1 LLITFAAEYMPK
13 NKLKKFNEYQ
23 NFTNTFDARN
33 QLKGKWK
40 SEVFKNN
47 HPIVLELACGR
58 GEYTLGLAE
67 LYPDKNFIGIDVKT
81 SRMWLGAKT
90 AIESN
95 RSNVAFLRIQI
106 DFLTDYFEYGEV
118 EEIWITFPDP
128 QPQKPREKQRLTSD
142 KYLDKYKTIL
152 GVEKK
157 INLKTDSDFLFNY
170 SLQNIK
176 DKNIQITQ
184 VVMNIDDLDP
194 MPDELKIKT
203 YYERMWREQGITIK
217 YLQFQFI

>member
-1 LLITFAAEYMPK
+1 MPK

-23 NFTNTFDARN
+23 NFANTYDARN

-40 SEVFKNN
+40 ADVFKNN

-58 GEYTLGLAE
+58 GEYTIGLAKM
-67 LYPDKNFIGIDVKT
+67 YPEKNFIGVDVKT
-81 SRMWLGAKT
+81 SRMWLGAKN
-90 AIESN
+90 AIEN
-95 RSNVAFLRIQI
+95 NLTNVAFLRIQI
-106 DFLTDYFEYGEV
+106 DFLTDYFEYGEID
-118 EEIWITFPDP
+118 EIWITFPDP
-128 QPQKPREKQRLTSD
+128 QPQKPRERQRLTSD
-142 KYLDKYKTIL
+142 KYLEKYKILL
-152 GVEKK
+152 GVERK

-170 SLQNIK
+170 TLQNIK

-203 YYERMWREQGITIK
+203 YYENMWREQGIAIK

>member
-1 LLITFAAEYMPK
+1 MPK

-23 NFTNTFDARN
+23 NFTNTYDARN

-40 SEVFKNN
+40 NEVFKNSN
-47 HPIVLELACGR
+47 PIVLELACGR

-81 SRMWLGAKT
+81 SRMWLGAKN
-90 AIESN
+90 ALDRN
-95 RSNVAFLRIQI
+95 MSNVAFLRIQI
-106 DFLTDYFEYGEV
+106 DFLTDYFEQGEV
-118 EEIWITFPDP
+118 DEIWITFPDP
-128 QPQKPREKQRLTSD
+128 QPQKPRERQRLTSD
-142 KYLDKYKTIL
+142 KYLEKYIAIIGL
-152 GVEKK
+152 EKK

-170 SLQNIK
+170 TLQNIR
-176 DKNIQITQ
+176 DKNIQIRQ
-184 VVMNIDDLDP
+184 VVMDIDELEP

-203 YYERMWREQGITIK
+203 YYENMWREQGIAIK

>member
-1 LLITFAAEYMPK
+1 MPK

>member
-1 LLITFAAEYMPK
+1 MPK

-23 NFTNTFDARN
+23 NFTNTYDARN

-40 SEVFKNN
+40 NEVFKNSN
-47 HPIVLELACGR
+47 PIVLELACGR

-67 LYPDKNFIGIDVKT
+67 LCPDKNFIGIDVKT
-81 SRMWLGAKT
+81 SRMWLGAKN
-90 AIESN
+90 ALERN
-95 RSNVAFLRIQI
+95 MSNVAFLRIQI
-106 DFLTDYFEYGEV
+106 DFLTDYFEQGEV
-118 EEIWITFPDP
+118 DELWITFPDP

-142 KYLDKYKTIL
+142 KYLEKYMTIIGL
-152 GVEKK
+152 EKK

-170 SLQNIK
+170 TLQNIR
-176 DKNIQITQ
+176 DKNIQIRQ

-194 MPDELKIKT
+194 MPEELKIKT
-203 YYERMWREQGITIK
+203 YYENMWREQGIAIK

>member
-1 LLITFAAEYMPK
+1 MPK

-106 DFLTDYFEYGEV
+106 DFLTDYFESGEV

-128 QPQKPREKQRLTSD
+128 QPQKPRERQRLTSD
-142 KYLDKYKTIL
+142 KYLEKYKTIL